1 MRGMEHFITQH
12 NALTQ
17 NEVAEVKE
25 LIAAVAIEDGMS
37 PLGEHVLIHLHHG
50 GDDDAI
56 QLLARNKD
64 NLLIGYLHLDI
75 TDSVA
80 GPAVEVAVQ
89 PEARGQGLGT
99 ALVKT
104 AETLTNGQP
113 IRLWAHGTNT
123 TAHYLA
129 NALGYAKVRELW
141 QMRRSLFISVDP
153 CEILNGIKIRNFVIG
168 QDEDAW
174 LAANKEIFAQHPDQG
189 SWTTN
194 DLQIRISE
202 SWFDPAGFFLA
213 TDENDNIIGFNWTKI
228 HGGHKHGD
236 HQHPEIG
243 EIYVLGVKSEVAGSG
258 LGRALTIRGL
268 EYLREHGL
276 PAVMLYVE
284 AENERAITLYE
295 SVGFTHW
302 DTDIMFREK

>member
-1 MRGMEHFITQH
+1 MEFFITQH

-17 NEVAEVKE
+17 TEVAEVKA
-25 LIAAVAIEDGMS
+25 LIAAVAIEDGMA

-50 GDDDAI
+50 GDQDAI
-56 QLLARNKD
+56 QLLARNQE
-64 NLLIGYLHLDI
+64 NSLIGYLHLDV
-75 TDSVA
+75 TDTVA
-80 GPAVEVAVQ
+80 GPAVEVAVE

-104 AETLTNGQP
+104 AETLTGGAP
-113 IRLWAHGTNT
+113 IRLWAHGLNG
-123 TAHYLA
+123 TALFLA

-141 QMRRSLFISVDP
+141 QMRRSLFTQIESYEVPD
-153 CEILNGIKIRNFVIG
+153 GIRIRSFVVG
-168 QDEDAW
+168 KDEDSW
-174 LAANKEIFAQHPDQG
+174 LAANKEIFTLHPDQG
-189 SWTTN
+189 SWTN
-194 DLQIRISE
+194 EDLQIRMSE

-213 TDENDNIIGFNWTKI
+213 IDADDNIIGFNWTKI

-243 EIYVLGVKSEVAGSG
+243 ELYVLGVMPTSAGSG
-258 LGRALTIRGL
+258 LGRALTMRGL
-268 EYLREHGL
+268 EYLRDQGL

-284 AENERAITLYE
+284 AQNERAIKLYE